1 MTAKMPE
8 LKKCFEAAGFTD
20 VKTLLSSGNVVF
32 SAPSRKSL
40 ERKAETAM
48 SKELGRTFL
57 TIVRSLDSLGAMV
70 ASDPYEGLR
79 LPPTAKRVVTF
90 LRNEP
95 GARTKL
101 PIKRDGASILRIAGL
116 EVFSAYV
123 PSPHGPVFMD
133 LIQET
138 FGKEITTRTW
148 DTVKKVARQG

>member
-1 MTAKMPE
+1 MVATSPD
-8 LKKCFEAAGFTD
+8 LKKSFEAAGFTD

-32 SAPSRKSL
+32 TTRSDKAL
-40 ERKAETAM
+40 ERKAEAAM
-48 SKELGRTFL
+48 QKELGRTFL
-57 TIVRSLDSLGAMV
+57 TIVRSLDSFGAMV

-133 LIQET
+133 LIQKT

-148 DTVKKVARQG
+148 DTVKKIAGQG